1 MIERKVI
8 IDKVVE
14 LANNKILE
22 FANNSPFSF
31 IIKPYMARLI
41 NNYIGKL
48 DNLLKPI
55 EDKDGKIDIE
65 GILSES
71 MDNLIIAQAKKYNI
85 LDGIEIGNGTI
96 KISIP
101 SFSKDLVFD
110 TNDIELL
117 KENLMK

>member
-22 FANNSPFSF
+22 FASNSPFSF

-55 EDKDGKIDIE
+55 EDKDGKIDVE

-71 MDNLIIAQAKKYNI
+71 IDNLIIAQAKKYNI

>member
-14 LANNKILE
+14 LANSKILE

-71 MDNLIIAQAKKYNI
+71 INNLIIAQAKKYNI

>member
-22 FANNSPFSF
+22 FASNSPFSF

-71 MDNLIIAQAKKYNI
+71 IDNLIIAQAKKYNI

-117 KENLMK
+117 KENLIK

>member
-22 FANNSPFSF
+22 FASNSPFSF

-71 MDNLIIAQAKKYNI
+71 IDNLIIAQAKKYNI

>member
-1 MIERKVI
+1 MIERKII

-14 LANNKILE
+14 LANNKVLE
-22 FANNSPFSF
+22 FASNSPFSF

-110 TNDIELL
+110 TSDIELL

>member
-1 MIERKVI
+1 MIERKII

-14 LANNKILE
+14 LANNKVLE
-22 FANNSPFSF
+22 FASNSPFSF

-48 DNLLKPI
+48 DNLLQPI
-55 EDKDGKIDIE
+55 EDRDGKIDIE

-110 TNDIELL
+110 TSDIELL

>member
-8 IDKVVE
+8 IDKIVE

-22 FANNSPFSF
+22 FASNSPFSF

>member
-22 FANNSPFSF
+22 FASNSPFSF